1 MFGRDLLKA
10 AELHVMPPPAPA
22 TRLGLASGTLEHA
35 CFWAFTVLFFLS
47 RMPFSPYSHE
57 AQPGVI

>member
-35 CFWAFTVLFFLS
+35 LFLGFHCAVLPIWNAIF
-47 RMPFSPYSHE
+47 P
-57 AQPGVI
+57 I

>member
-10 AELHVMPPPAPA
+10 GELHVMSPPALA

-35 CFWAFTVLFFLS
+35 LFLGFHCAVLPIWNAIF
-47 RMPFSPYSHE
+47 P
-57 AQPGVI
+57 I